1 MLQAVRSK
9 GQLLRPDEDTLTARA
24 LVVDDE
30 RRAKSLQVLDGQ
42 FEILELELAAVE
54 VDCSMRFQS
63 EQPERN
69 GHFDDPLIVWIE
81 GEDEEETE
89 EAGGEPAAETDNVG
103 DPSVEINVEELIH
116 ELEVDGVTRPGR
128 EQAAKRRL
136 EELMEQKRSKR
147 DLEDFDDYD
156 V

>member
-1 MLQAVRSK
+1 MKLKASEKQEEEV
-9 GQLLRPDEDTLTARA
+9 ED
-24 LVVDDE
+24 
-30 RRAKSLQVLDGQ
+30 
-42 FEILELELAAVE
+42 
-54 VDCSMRFQS
+54 
-63 EQPERN
+63 
-69 GHFDDPLIVWIE
+69 
-81 GEDEEETE
+81 EDEEDAE
-89 EAGGEPAAETDNVG
+89 EEEGEAVAAPETDNIG

-136 EELMEQKRSKR
+136 EELMERKRSRR

>member
-1 MLQAVRSK
+1 MKVKESEKRK
-9 GQLLRPDEDTLTARA
+9 EEEED
-24 LVVDDE
+24 
-30 RRAKSLQVLDGQ
+30 
-42 FEILELELAAVE
+42 VE
-54 VDCSMRFQS
+54 S
-63 EQPERN
+63 
-69 GHFDDPLIVWIE
+69 
-81 GEDEEETE
+81 EDEEEAE
-89 EAGGEPAAETDNVG
+89 EEVAVAEPAAETDNVG

-136 EELMEQKRSKR
+136 EELMERKRAKR